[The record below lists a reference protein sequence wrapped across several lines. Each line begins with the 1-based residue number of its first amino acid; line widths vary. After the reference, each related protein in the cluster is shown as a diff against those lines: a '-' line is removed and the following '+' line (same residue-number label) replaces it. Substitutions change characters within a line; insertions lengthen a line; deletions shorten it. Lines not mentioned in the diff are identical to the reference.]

1 MRKAED
7 GWKKRFGKP
16 KSFRKE
22 RKKETRFSLRG
33 ETGRKRLC
41 RILAKAA
48 VITVCNRSTR

>member
-22 RKKETRFSLRG
+22 RKKETRSSLRG

>member
-22 RKKETRFSLRG
+22 RKKETRSSLGGDG
-33 ETGRKRLC
+33 EKTFVSNSCESGCYYGL
-41 RILAKAA
+41 
-48 VITVCNRSTR
+48 